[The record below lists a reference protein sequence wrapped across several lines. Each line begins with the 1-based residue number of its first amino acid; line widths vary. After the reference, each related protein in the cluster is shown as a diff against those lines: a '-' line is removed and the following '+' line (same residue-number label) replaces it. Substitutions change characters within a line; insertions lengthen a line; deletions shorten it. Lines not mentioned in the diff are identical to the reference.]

1 MWACP
6 VPTEFLSQLTLE
18 SGGAEEMQV
27 AVLGDGSVAEEW
39 QDTWSVGWHHFVC
52 LQMTAWSILICSSFF
67 FFLWG
72 LISYIALFLGFLL
85 PKKKKKSK
93 LCWIPFHIICLFNLL
108 SWSSYFLFSFSFCT
122 VTLFDRW
129 LCEILGIP
137 PCFFSE
143 ASPFWKWF
151 SSVIWIFCPFQ
162 LCPEF

>member
-1 MWACP
+1 MP
-6 VPTEFLSQLTLE
+6 SSHRVPKSAHSGVRRGWGNAGGCFGRWLSGRGVTGHLVC
-18 SGGAEEMQV
+18 GV
-27 AVLGDGSVAEEW
+27 ASFCLFTDDSLK
-39 QDTWSVGWHHFVC
+39 HFD
-52 LQMTAWSILICSSFF
+52 LFIFF
-67 FFLWG
+67 FFSLRSYILHC
-72 LISYIALFLGFLL
+72 LISGLSAAK
-85 PKKKKKSK
+85 KKKKKSK

-108 SWSSYFLFSFSFCT
+108 SWSSYFLFSLSFCT